1 MKKQISL
8 FVPGRLCLFGEHSD
22 WAGMHRM
29 VNSEVPTGAAIVTG
43 IEQGIYATAERADR
57 FLLTSDLDFYKGQS
71 LDCEMDTEKLLA
83 VARQGGFFSYVA
95 GVASYINDN
104 YSVGGVHIHVT
115 DMTLPIK
122 SGLSSSAAIC
132 VLVARAFNQ
141 LYQLRMN
148 TKGEMQVAFRG
159 EQRTPSRCG
168 RLDQACAYGVRPVLM
183 EFDGSEVESRG
194 LTVGNTFYFCI
205 ADLCGE
211 KDTVRILGDLNKCYP
226 FAETEKEKRVQEAL
240 GRDNQEIVAEAR
252 RLLTEGDAESLGA
265 LMDRAQENFDKKVAP
280 ACAEEL
286 TSPILHSVMHDE
298 KIRQWIY
305 GVKGVGSQGDGTV
318 QFLAKDEESLRSLI
332 DYLDKE
338 RGMPAF
344 SLTLKPGRKV
354 KKAIIPLAGFGTR
367 LYPASKMV
375 KKAFLPLVDT
385 DGMMKPA
392 LLILLEQLEE
402 AGIEE
407 IALVIGREEEAFYEQ
422 FFTPLGEENRS
433 KLNEDARA
441 LEQKLVEYR
450 KKIRFIFQEGR
461 HGFGHAV
468 YQCRAFTEGDP
479 VLLLL
484 GDMVYRTGEDRN
496 CMRQLM
502 DAFENSGKTMV
513 SIHPV
518 PLDDVV
524 HYGILSGYWE
534 DQEER
539 VLHVDTMV
547 EKPTDDYAREYLAVV
562 NAKKQKEFY
571 AVFGQYILT
580 GEVFEALEE
589 NIREDRRSGGEIQ
602 LTDALEMVR
611 DRTGLAAYRLNGRS
625 FDLGLPDSYL
635 ETVASFSRRES
646 AGR

>member
-1 MKKQISL
+1 MSNQIEL

-29 VNSEVPTGAAIVTG
+29 VNSEVPVGAAIVTG

-57 FLLTSDLDFYKGQS
+57 FILSSDLEIYQGHT

-104 YSVGGVHIHVT
+104 YTVGGMRLHVT
-115 DMTLPIK
+115 QMTLPIK

-141 LYQLRMN
+141 LYHLRMN

-168 RLDQACAYGVRPVLM
+168 RLDQACAYGVRPVYM
-183 EFDGSEVESRG
+183 EFDGSEVESKG
-194 LTVGNTFYFCI
+194 LTVGSTLYFCI

-211 KDTVRILGDLNKCYP
+211 KDTVKILADLNKCYP
-226 FAETEKEKRVQEAL
+226 FAETDKERRVQEAL
-240 GRDNQEIVAEAR
+240 GEDNREIIEEAR
-252 RLLTEGDAESLGA
+252 RLITEGDAAGLGQ
-265 LMDRAQENFDKKVAP
+265 LMLRAQENFDAKVAP
-280 ACAEEL
+280 ACPEEL
-286 TSPILHSVMHDE
+286 TSPILHSVINDE
-298 KIRQWIY
+298 KIRQWVY

-318 QFLAKDEESLRSLI
+318 QFLAKDEDCLHALME
-332 DYLDKE
+332 YLEKE
-338 RGMPAF
+338 RHMPSF

-375 KKAFLPLVDT
+375 KKGFLPLVDT
-385 DGMMKPA
+385 DGLMKPA
-392 LLILLEQLEE
+392 LLILLDQLLE

-407 IALVIGREEEAFYEQ
+407 IALVIGREEEGTYEQ
-422 FFTPLGEENRS
+422 FFSPLTEENRG
-433 KLNEDARA
+433 KLGKAA
-441 LEQKLVEYR
+441 LEMEERLISLRRHV
-450 KKIRFIFQEGR
+450 RFVFQEGR

-468 YQCRAFTEGDP
+468 YQCRAFTEGEP

-484 GDMVYRTGEDRN
+484 GDMVYRSNEERN

-502 DAFENSGKTMV
+502 DAFENSGRTMV
-513 SIHPV
+513 SLHAV
-518 PLDDVV
+518 PLQDVV
-524 HYGILSGYWE
+524 HYGIMTGYWE
-534 DQEER
+534 DTEER
-539 VLHVDTMV
+539 MLHVDAIV
-547 EKPTDDYAREYLAVV
+547 EKPTDDYAREYLGVT
-562 NAKKQKEFY
+562 NARKQQEY
-571 AVFGQYILT
+571 LAVFGQYVLT
-580 GEVFEALEE
+580 PEVFEALEE

-602 LTDALEMVR
+602 LTDALDMVR
-611 DRTGLAAYRLNGRS
+611 ERVGIAAFKPNGKS
-625 FDLGLPDSYL
+625 YDLGLPGSYL
-635 ETVASFSRRES
+635 ETVRDFAARET
-646 AGR
+646 GV